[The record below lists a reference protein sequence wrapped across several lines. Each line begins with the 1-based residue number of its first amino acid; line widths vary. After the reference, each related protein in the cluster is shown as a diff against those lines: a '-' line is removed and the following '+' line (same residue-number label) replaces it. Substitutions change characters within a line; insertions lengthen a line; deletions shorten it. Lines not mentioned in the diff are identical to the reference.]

1 MPELP
6 EVETVRRALV
16 PAMQGRKITAAFVG
30 RDDLRWPLPTDLA
43 NRITG
48 KQVISLDRRAK
59 YILIRLSGDEV
70 LLLHLGMSGSV
81 RIHHVPPHLAKH
93 DHVMFEMARSAA
105 IGQPTFVVF
114 SDPRRFGWIDLF
126 PASAEA
132 QHTLLT
138 HLGPEP
144 LGNAFSPAYLAAC
157 LKTRTGPIKT
167 VLLNQTLVA
176 GLGNIYVSEA
186 LFRAGISPRRRA
198 SSIRGARA
206 GRLASAITDTLR
218 AAIADGGTSLRDHVQ
233 PGGDIGYFVQRL
245 AVYGR
250 AGKPCLICA
259 APVKSLVQA
268 GRSSFYCPRC
278 QR

>member
-6 EVETVRRALV
+6 EVETVCRALV
-16 PAMQGRKITAAFVG
+16 PAMQGRKIMAAFVG
-30 RDDLRWPLPTDLA
+30 RNDLRWPLPADLA

-48 KQVISLDRRAK
+48 RQVTGLDRRAK

-81 RIHHVPPHLAKH
+81 RIHHTPPHLAKH
-93 DHVMFEMARSAA
+93 DHVMVEMAPDAT
-105 IGQPTFVVF
+105 GQPAFIVF
-114 SDPRRFGWIDLF
+114 RDPRRFGWIDIF
-126 PASAEA
+126 SAAVEP
-132 QHTLLT
+132 QHTLLA

-167 VLLNQTLVA
+167 VLLNQQLVA

-198 SSIRGARA
+198 SSIRGARVD
-206 GRLASAITDTLR
+206 RLAAAIIDTLR

-250 AGKPCLICA
+250 AGEPCPACA

-268 GRSSFYCPRC
+268 GRSSFYCSRC

>member
-93 DHVMFEMARSAA
+93 DHVMFEMARSDAT
-105 IGQPTFVVF
+105 GQPTFVVF
-114 SDPRRFGWIDLF
+114 RDPRRFGWIDLF
-126 PASAEA
+126 PANAER
-132 QHTLLT
+132 QHKLLA

-144 LGNAFSPAYLAAC
+144 LGNAFSPAFLAAC

-206 GRLASAITDTLR
+206 DRLASAITDTLR

>member
-6 EVETVRRALV
+6 EVETVRCALV

-30 RDDLRWPLPTDLA
+30 RNDLRWSLPTDLA

-48 KQVISLDRRAK
+48 RQVTGLDRRAK

-81 RIHHVPPHLAKH
+81 RIHYTPPHLAKH
-93 DHVMFEMARSAA
+93 DHVMVEMAPDATGQSAF
-105 IGQPTFVVF
+105 IVF
-114 SDPRRFGWIDLF
+114 RDPRRFGWIDLF
-126 PASAEA
+126 SAAAEP
-132 QHTLLT
+132 QHKLLA

-167 VLLNQTLVA
+167 VLLNQQLVA

-206 GRLASAITDTLR
+206 DRLATAIIDTLR
-218 AAIADGGTSLRDHVQ
+218 AAIEDGGTSLRDHVQ

-250 AGKPCLICA
+250 TGKPCPTCA

-268 GRSSFYCPRC
+268 GRSSFYCSRC

>member
-6 EVETVRRALV
+6 EVETVCRALV
-16 PAMQGRKITAAFVG
+16 PAMQGRKIMAAFVG
-30 RDDLRWPLPTDLA
+30 RNDLRWPLPADLA

-48 KQVISLDRRAK
+48 RQVTGLDRRAK

-81 RIHHVPPHLAKH
+81 RIHHTPPHLGKH
-93 DHVMFEMARSAA
+93 DHVMVEMAPDAT
-105 IGQPTFVVF
+105 GQPVF
-114 SDPRRFGWIDLF
+114 IVFRDPRRFGWIDLF
-126 PASAEA
+126 SAAAEP
-132 QHTLLT
+132 QHPLLA

-157 LKTRTGPIKT
+157 LKTRTSPIKT
-167 VLLNQTLVA
+167 VLLNQQLVA

-198 SSIRGARA
+198 SSIRGARVD
-206 GRLASAITDTLR
+206 RLAAAIIDTLR

-250 AGKPCLICA
+250 AGEPCPACA

-268 GRSSFYCPRC
+268 GRSSFYCSRC

>member
-30 RDDLRWPLPTDLA
+30 RNDLRWSLPTDLA

-48 KQVISLDRRAK
+48 RQVTGLDRRAK

-81 RIHHVPPHLAKH
+81 RIHNTLPHLAKH
-93 DHVMFEMARSAA
+93 DHVMFEMAPDAT
-105 IGQPTFVVF
+105 GQLAFVVF
-114 SDPRRFGWIDLF
+114 RDPRRFGWIDLF
-126 PASAEA
+126 PSAAEPK
-132 QHTLLT
+132 HKLLA

-144 LGNAFSPAYLAAC
+144 LGKTFSPVYLAAC

-167 VLLNQTLVA
+167 VLLNQQLVA

-206 GRLASAITDTLR
+206 DRLAAAIIDTLR
-218 AAIADGGTSLRDHVQ
+218 AAIDDGGTSLRDHVQ

-250 AGKPCLICA
+250 AGEPCLICA

>member
-30 RDDLRWPLPTDLA
+30 RDDLRWPLPPDLA
-43 NRITG
+43 DRITG
-48 KQVISLDRRAK
+48 RQVTGLDRRAK

-81 RIHHVPPHLAKH
+81 RIHHTPPQLGKH
-93 DHVMFEMARSAA
+93 DHVMVEMAPDAT
-105 IGQPTFVVF
+105 GQPAFVVF
-114 SDPRRFGWIDLF
+114 RDPRRFGWIDLF
-126 PASAEA
+126 LANAESQHKLLA
-132 QHTLLT
+132 Q
-138 HLGPEP
+138 LGPEP
-144 LGNAFSPAYLAAC
+144 LGNEFSPAYLAAC

-167 VLLNQTLVA
+167 VLLNQQLVA

-198 SSIRGARA
+198 SSIRGVRA
-206 GRLASAITDTLR
+206 DRLATAIIDTLR

-250 AGKPCLICA
+250 AGEPCPTCA
-259 APVKSLVQA
+259 APVQSLVQA
-268 GRSSFYCPRC
+268 GRRSFYCSHC